1 MIKFVDTEIFFTEIL
16 AAVESLK
23 IFFSFLCNILSF
35 QVRMALFTQ
44 LCFFFIALFLCGRN
58 KYKKVPP
65 EGNIVLLVG
74 CAVGVSIKKK
84 CYSSIIIVTTQFR

>member
-1 MIKFVDTEIFFTEIL
+1 MYTKFPSKDYL
-16 AAVESLK
+16 H
-23 IFFSFLCNILSF
+23 
-35 QVRMALFTQ
+35 Q

-74 CAVGVSIKKK
+74 CAVGVSIKENML
-84 CYSSIIIVTTQFR
+84 IIIVTTQFK